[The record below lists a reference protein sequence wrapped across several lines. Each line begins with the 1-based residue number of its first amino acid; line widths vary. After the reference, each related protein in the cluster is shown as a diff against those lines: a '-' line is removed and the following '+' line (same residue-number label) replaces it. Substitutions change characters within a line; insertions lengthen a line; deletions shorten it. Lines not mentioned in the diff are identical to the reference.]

1 MNDKKHQDLLL
12 SIAQDFYLNKLS
24 VSDLSAKYNVSRYYI
39 SKYLDEVVE
48 NNLVTIHINTPFAR
62 NAKMERKM
70 MTEFSLKNVYIMKEK
85 PDSIT
90 NEDILVSFTAKV
102 MQDLIASAHVVGI
115 SWGTFLYRVLDA
127 FSQSDQRNLVF
138 TQFVGEASKR
148 RMYTESSSLLQKAAS
163 KYNSAVYLTIPAPLY
178 VANDSLRKDLAEEP
192 AIKATLRVAKKM
204 DVVFAHVSTLSAIEA
219 IPSWGENFRAYFP
232 TLKPREVAGVV
243 YGRPFDR
250 QGNYLT
256 QGSDKVFGLSLDDM
270 KKVPH
275 RVGVIESDTKAA
287 AAIGVLRAKA
297 FTDVIMSESS
307 ANKIFSMIK
316 TENY

>member
-90 NEDILVSFTAKV
+90 NEDTLVSFTAKV

-115 SWGTFLYRVLDA
+115 SWGAFLYRVLDA

-138 TQFVGEASKR
+138 TQFVDEASKR
-148 RMYTESSSLLQKAAS
+148 RMYTDG
-163 KYNSAVYLTIPAPLY
+163 V
-178 VANDSLRKDLAEEP
+178 
-192 AIKATLRVAKKM
+192 
-204 DVVFAHVSTLSAIEA
+204 VVFAAE
-219 IPSWGENFRAYFP
+219 
-232 TLKPREVAGVV
+232 
-243 YGRPFDR
+243 GRQQVQLGRLPDDSGSPLRCQR
-250 QGNYLT
+250 QPAEGFGRGTGN
-256 QGSDKVFGLSLDDM
+256 QGYPKSG
-270 KKVPH
+270 
-275 RVGVIESDTKAA
+275 
-287 AAIGVLRAKA
+287 
-297 FTDVIMSESS
+297 
-307 ANKIFSMIK
+307 
-316 TENY
+316 